1 MKYGY
6 YPGCSLE
13 GISVEYNHSMRS
25 LFAALEVTIEDLPDW
40 ICCGTLAAP
49 SISRLLGVATPL
61 WNVAKAKQGGYQQL
75 VAPCSACVYHFKN
88 AEKQVNTNSKL
99 MSEVESVLE
108 MSLDDLP
115 RTVHPLEILVND
127 GFEER
132 IKSGVRQ
139 DLSELKVVC
148 YYGCHISRPAE
159 VMQFDDPE
167 DPQSMELL
175 LSWVGVQTLDWSSK
189 VDCCGAH
196 FSLIK
201 PDIVVDLCAELV
213 ESALVSGADAIVV
226 ACPMCHA
233 NLDTRQD
240 EISDK
245 LGQPIKIP
253 ILYFSQVLGY
263 ALGIEPNLLGLKKHI
278 VDPLPLMLEK
288 CHSRIAA
295 SPSLQEMSA

>member
-13 GISVEYNHSMRS
+13 GISVEYDHSMRS
-25 LFAALEVTIEDLPDW
+25 LFAALDITVEDLSEW

-61 WNVAKAKQGGYQQL
+61 WNVAQAKQEGFEQL

-99 MSEVESVLE
+99 MTEVESVLD
-108 MSLDDLP
+108 LPLNDLP

-132 IKSGVRQ
+132 IKSRVRN
-139 DLSELKVVC
+139 DLSDLKVVC

-167 DPQSMELL
+167 NPQSMDSLL
-175 LSWVGVQTLDWSSK
+175 NWVGVETLEWPCK

-201 PDIVVDLCAELV
+201 PDIVVDLCAELI
-213 ESALVSGADAIVV
+213 ESALSVGADAIVV

-240 EISDK
+240 EIAAKVGHSIS
-245 LGQPIKIP
+245 LPV
-253 ILYFSQVLGY
+253 LYFSQVMGY
-263 ALGIEPNLLGLKKHI
+263 ALGLEPQALGLKRHI
-278 VDPLPLMLEK
+278 IDPLPLMLEK
-288 CHSRIAA
+288 CQQRHSF
-295 SPSLQEMSA
+295 QEVSV

>member
-25 LFAALEVTIEDLPDW
+25 LFNALDVTIEDLPDW

-61 WNVAKAKQGGYQQL
+61 WNVARAKQEGYEQL
-75 VAPCSACVYHFKN
+75 IAPCSACVYHFKN
-88 AEKQVNTNSKL
+88 AEKQVDNDNEL
-99 MSEVESVLE
+99 RGEVEAVLE
-108 MSLDDLP
+108 LPLSDLP
-115 RTVHPLEILVND
+115 RTVHPLEILIKD

-132 IKSGVRQ
+132 IKSTLVR
-139 DLSELKVVC
+139 DMSDLKVVC
-148 YYGCHISRPAE
+148 YYGCHISRPAD

-167 DPQSMELL
+167 NPKSMDVLL
-175 LSWVGVQTLDWSSK
+175 NWVGVETFDWSSK
-189 VDCCGAH
+189 SDCCGAH

-201 PDIVVDLCAELV
+201 PDIVVDLCTKLIE
-213 ESALVSGADAIVV
+213 EALQAGADAIVV

-233 NLDTRQD
+233 NLDTRQK
-240 EISDK
+240 EIADRLGYSVK
-245 LGQPIKIP
+245 LP

-263 ALGIEPNLLGLKKHI
+263 ALGLEPNILGLKKHI

-288 CHSRIAA
+288 CQMKSADLA
-295 SPSLQEMSA
+295 QLQGVPA

>member
-25 LFAALEVTIEDLPDW
+25 LFSALEVTIEDLPDW

-61 WNVAKAKQGGYQQL
+61 WNVAKAKQEGFEQL

-88 AEKQVNTNSKL
+88 AEKQVNSNSKL
-99 MSEVESVLE
+99 MTEVESVLE
-108 MSLDDLP
+108 MPLNDLP

-127 GFEER
+127 GFEEQ
-132 IKSGVRQ
+132 IKSGVQ
-139 DLSELKVVC
+139 KDLSNLKVVC

-167 DPQSMELL
+167 DPQSMDLL
-175 LSWVGVQTLDWSSK
+175 LSWVGVQTLKWSRK

-213 ESALVSGADAIVV
+213 DSALDAGADAIVV

-240 EISDK
+240 VIADK
-245 LGQPIKIP
+245 LGQSVNIP

-263 ALGIEPNLLGLKKHI
+263 ALGIAPNALGLKKHI

-288 CHSRIAA
+288 CQSRFTD
-295 SPSLQEMSA
+295 SPSLQEVLS